1 MTVPEA
7 AAVASSASAEA
18 RPLLELRDVS
28 VTYSRGG
35 RHFTAVDGVSL
46 TVAPNEIVGVVGES
60 GAGKST
66 LGRAVLGL
74 APVAAGTV
82 YFDGTDITRR
92 GHGQARSRRLTV
104 AARLQ
109 AVFQDPNGSLNP
121 ARTVRSSLAEPL
133 VAQGRPRAEV
143 TSRVETML
151 DLVGLNAAAADRYPR
166 QFSGGQR
173 QRIAIARA
181 LMVSPSL
188 VICDEPLTALD
199 LSVQAQIINLLL
211 RLRRELGLSYLFISH
226 DMAAIRHLADRVAV
240 LRGGRLVECGPTA
253 QVCSQPADPYTKA
266 LMDAAPVP
274 QPARERERLTARA
287 RALGGPASAGRPR
300 EDPAQENRAK
310 EDPVRGEQARGQQ
323 ARGEQ
328 P

>member
-1 MTVPEA
+1 MTGPEA
-7 AAVASSASAEA
+7 AAVTSSTSAEP

-74 APVAAGTV
+74 APVAAGAV

-92 GHGQARSRRLTV
+92 GHSRVRARRLEV

-121 ARTVRSSLAEPL
+121 TRTVRSSLAEPL

-143 TSRVETML
+143 TRRVEAML
-151 DLVGLNAAAADRYPR
+151 DLVGLAAAAADRYPR

-240 LRGGRLVECGPTA
+240 LRGGRLVESGPTA
-253 QVCSQPADPYTKA
+253 QVCSRPSDPYTRA

-287 RALGGPASAGRPR
+287 RSLGNQALGEQGLGNQ
-300 EDPAQENRAK
+300 D
-310 EDPVRGEQARGQQ
+310 RGE
-323 ARGEQ
+323 E